1 MLRMLIWTL
10 SPVCCVGEGLVDEGW
25 HRGEHDGNT
34 SFRPQ
39 LELQQAQAFIIS
51 QIVLDT
57 SPVILDS
64 DLSAW
69 MRLINIS
76 NVDTHLPSDIAITG
90 QRGSCLHFLQSAFCR
105 SLQQAWM
112 AGALLLSSHWQL
124 AQGVKAWSLRNSKL
138 VHFLLSI
145 YTKMLYSV
153 AALLVCT
160 LLLVAGLSIHRH
172 WFNLIS
178 LKSVSLT
185 DTCHAR
191 TDQDLL
197 WSAYSVSAVF
207 NIFNDP
213 LV

>member
-1 MLRMLIWTL
+1 
-10 SPVCCVGEGLVDEGW
+10 
-25 HRGEHDGNT
+25 
-34 SFRPQ
+34 
-39 LELQQAQAFIIS
+39 
-51 QIVLDT
+51 
-57 SPVILDS
+57 
-64 DLSAW
+64 
-69 MRLINIS
+69 MRLINVS

-160 LLLVAGLSIHRH
+160 LLLVVGLSIHRH
-172 WFNLIS
+172 WLNLWGLS
-178 LKSVSLT
+178 LSQKHVMQGLIKIYCGAPTVQCLTSLMTLLCKHWCHQHQVKSFMLIT
-185 DTCHAR
+185 FC
-191 TDQDLL
+191 
-197 WSAYSVSAVF
+197 
-207 NIFNDP
+207 
-213 LV
+213 

>member
-1 MLRMLIWTL
+1 
-10 SPVCCVGEGLVDEGW
+10 
-25 HRGEHDGNT
+25 
-34 SFRPQ
+34 
-39 LELQQAQAFIIS
+39 
-51 QIVLDT
+51 
-57 SPVILDS
+57 
-64 DLSAW
+64 
-69 MRLINIS
+69 MRLINVS

-160 LLLVAGLSIHRH
+160 LLFVAGLSKHRH
-172 WFNLIS
+172 WFNLRS

-197 WSAYSVSAVF
+197 RSAYSAV
-207 NIFNDP
+207 
-213 LV
+213 LVQCLTSLMTLLCKH

>member
-1 MLRMLIWTL
+1 
-10 SPVCCVGEGLVDEGW
+10 
-25 HRGEHDGNT
+25 
-34 SFRPQ
+34 
-39 LELQQAQAFIIS
+39 
-51 QIVLDT
+51 
-57 SPVILDS
+57 
-64 DLSAW
+64 
-69 MRLINIS
+69 MRLINVS

-105 SLQQAWM
+105 SLQLAWM

-172 WFNLIS
+172 WFNLIYEVCLS
-178 LKSVSLT
+178 LSQIHVVQGLIKIYCGAPTVQCLTSLMT
-185 DTCHAR
+185 
-191 TDQDLL
+191 LL
-197 WSAYSVSAVF
+197 CKH
-207 NIFNDP
+207 
-213 LV
+213 